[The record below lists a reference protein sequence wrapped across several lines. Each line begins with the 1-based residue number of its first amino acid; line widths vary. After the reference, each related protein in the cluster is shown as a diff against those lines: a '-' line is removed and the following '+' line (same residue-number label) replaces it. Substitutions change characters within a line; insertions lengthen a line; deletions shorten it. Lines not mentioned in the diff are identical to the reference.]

1 MGNTD
6 ATKSGVRSIS
16 NPVRPARLRT
26 GGRSERVRLAVA
38 QAVLALVR
46 EVGPADFNVAEVAQ
60 RAGVHRTTIYRWWP
74 TRADLVREALTVHTA
89 RLVLPDTG
97 QWKNDVLALAVE
109 LADFFSDPVEM
120 AMNAALSAG
129 SNTELDVLQIQHWVP
144 IFEEFSQ
151 IVERAKRRGE
161 IRSDTDPVVV
171 LNLLTGPLLTHTVIL
186 HSRPDANLIR
196 QMAAAVAQA
205 FVDP

>member
-1 MGNTD
+1 L
-6 ATKSGVRSIS
+6 S
-16 NPVRPARLRT
+16 
-26 GGRSERVRLAVA
+26 
-38 QAVLALVR
+38 Q
-46 EVGPADFNVAEVAQ
+46 
-60 RAGVHRTTIYRWWP
+60 HRTTIYRWWP

-109 LADFFSDPVEM
+109 LANFFSDPVEM

-161 IRSDTDPVVV
+161 VRPDTDPVVV

-205 FVDP
+205 FVEP